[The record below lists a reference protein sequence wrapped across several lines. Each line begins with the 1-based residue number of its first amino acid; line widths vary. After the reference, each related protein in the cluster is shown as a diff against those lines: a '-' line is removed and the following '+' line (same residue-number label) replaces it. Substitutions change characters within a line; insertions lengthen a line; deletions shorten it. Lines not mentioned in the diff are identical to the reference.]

1 MVEMLNEK
9 ISLATNLRD
18 SNMFSEKWIY
28 ENVFGMS
35 QVEWTAEQ
43 DQVIEDL
50 KTQFRREQI
59 KSEGNDPKKTNM
71 SFGTPHDIASMH
83 VATKGELL
91 PGMEQQHVGGTGR
104 PEEPGTWGTHAS
116 PHGRDPLA
124 IKDLSASFN
133 TDKSPLTVKPR
144 GGSPLSLEH
153 KEMQSFVKSLNFR
166 NKSPEILK
174 ESIGDGETVSMDK
187 GTLLDESQ
195 LIDDEKS

>member
-1 MVEMLNEK
+1 
-9 ISLATNLRD
+9 
-18 SNMFSEKWIY
+18 
-28 ENVFGMS
+28 MS
-35 QVEWTAEQ
+35 QVEWQAEQ

-104 PEEPGTWGTHAS
+104 PEEPGTWGTHDS

-124 IKDLSASFN
+124 IKDLSTSFN
-133 TDKSPLTVKPR
+133 TDKSPLTVNSR
-144 GGSPLSLEH
+144 GGSPLSLER
-153 KEMQSFVKSLNFR
+153 KEMKTFAGSLNFR
-166 NKSPEILK
+166 SKTTEILK
-174 ESIGDGETVSMDK
+174 ESINDSDTDTTDK
-187 GTLLDESQ
+187 GTILDESQ
-195 LIDDEKS
+195 LIDDEKA